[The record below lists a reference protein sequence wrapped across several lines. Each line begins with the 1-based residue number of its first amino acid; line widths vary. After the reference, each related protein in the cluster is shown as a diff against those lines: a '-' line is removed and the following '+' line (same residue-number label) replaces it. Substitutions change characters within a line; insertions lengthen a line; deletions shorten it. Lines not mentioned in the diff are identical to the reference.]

1 MKNYMYYLLAIAV
14 IVIVIFNKNTFIE
27 PMYNNTNNI
36 NTNNIQLP
44 NTTNLLTRDDYDC
57 YLINLEKNAERLSV
71 FSSYYKE
78 SDLNKIP
85 YIKIKAI
92 YGRDIDYASF
102 ISPNAELNM
111 TPGMVG
117 CFLSHL
123 HIYNEIKKSIKDYA
137 LIFEDDARMIRDI
150 QISTINNIKNTIP
163 NDWDIILLGY
173 DVSHPLNHEI
183 VQYDNYIKVYG
194 FYGTHA
200 YLITKRGA
208 EKMLNLAKIP
218 FTNQIDHVMGD
229 LCRLGLLNVYGISSP
244 VVWQEARFTD
254 VQTNPE

>member
-14 IVIVIFNKNTFIE
+14 IVIVAFNKNTFIE
-27 PMYNNTNNI
+27 PMYNNNI
-36 NTNNIQLP
+36 NINNIQPP
-44 NTTNLLTRDDYDC
+44 NTTNTLSCDDYDC

-78 SDLNKIP
+78 SDLNKNNF
-85 YIKIKAI
+85 IKIKAI

-102 ISPNAELNM
+102 ISPDVELNM

-123 HIYNEIKKSIKDYA
+123 HVYNEIKKSTKDYA

-150 QISTINNIKNTIP
+150 QASTINNIKNIIP

-173 DVSHPLNHEI
+173 DVSHPLNHDI
-183 VQYDNYIKVYG
+183 IRYDNYIKVYG

-200 YLITKRGA
+200 YLITKAGA
-208 EKMLNLAKIP
+208 AKMLNLVKIP
-218 FTNQIDHVMGD
+218 FTNQIDYVMGE
-229 LCRLGLLNVYGISSP
+229 LCKLGLLNVYGVPAP
-244 VVWQEARFTD
+244 VAWQEARFTD